1 MKLTD
6 GQSNL
11 LLSNQAHALDGVIFP
26 DCLIHLRFEI
36 FSCTLLTSNHVN
48 FLVQFGINKHL
59 QIFQRPQI
67 ALSLRARAI
76 SLVLEK
82 FTRAYLFQIA
92 LEHKG
97 LCGRKNFAKSTAF
110 YNACELICHTWV
122 FIGRNAFW
130 IKRNILKIDCSLLSF
145 SSKPQMKRY
154 HALETWEKSVLHVQH
169 AYSWL
174 IKLRV
179 LIL

>member
-1 MKLTD
+1 MKKFLHSDWLRAVQFFFKQCRKELIQRKKREQTKHSDWSMINKLTD

-36 FSCTLLTSNHVN
+36 FSCTLLISNHVN

-82 FTRAYLFQIA
+82 FTRALFIPNCTRTQ
-92 LEHKG
+92 
-97 LCGRKNFAKSTAF
+97 
-110 YNACELICHTWV
+110 
-122 FIGRNAFW
+122 
-130 IKRNILKIDCSLLSF
+130 
-145 SSKPQMKRY
+145 
-154 HALETWEKSVLHVQH
+154 
-169 AYSWL
+169 
-174 IKLRV
+174 RV
-179 LIL
+179 TRA